1 MKSRLLFFGY
11 SCLFSVSSILSF
23 PQTTLAQLRIGRTVQ
38 PGLEGYFLEYQ
49 QTGLPLNELM
59 SVSSCSVG
67 LGASCNKTGAVLQK
81 IVKEYSGSSYRE
93 LLMKAAGGLENYQRF
108 ARLYSNPAA
117 ISLTPYSS
125 FWRDNNQ
132 YILDNHEYAG
142 INIFQAIDSAELNEI
157 TSQFKYS
164 PLSLRNSDISPR
176 QGLIQ
181 LKVSYGVT
189 LMEEALKVPDIN
201 QKIAEESL
209 NESEASFHQQ
219 QFQTA
224 VLAIKGESTSEISKS
239 LFFVLSNPYTQVPG
253 VLNRPNLNISTDLT
267 SIHGI
272 ALEGDEETIL
282 SNTEENAVA
291 ILTNSFEETSFG
303 ETSFGETSFGET
315 IEGFSTSYYTL
326 AGLGG
331 MALLIILLADGDG
344 NAVPKAI
351 AVDNSSLKNE
361 NEEITALP
369 VPEPNDT
376 NAFFIIM
383 GIFFCFDPKKAKE
396 V

>member
-1 MKSRLLFFGY
+1 MKSRLLFFWY

-81 IVKEYSGSSYRE
+81 IVKEYSGSGYRE
-93 LLMKAAGGLENYQRF
+93 LLMKAAGGVENYQRF

-142 INIFQAIDSAELNEI
+142 INFLQAIDSAELNEI
-157 TSQFKYS
+157 TSKFEYS
-164 PLSLRNSDISPR
+164 PLSLRNSNISPR

-189 LMEEALKVPDIN
+189 LMEEALKIPDIDR
-201 QKIAEESL
+201 KIAEESL

-224 VLAIKGESTSEISKS
+224 VLAIQGKSTSEISKS

-253 VLNRPNLNISTDLT
+253 VLNRPNLNISTDLA
-267 SIHGI
+267 SIHGVT
-272 ALEGDEETIL
+272 LEGDEETIL

-291 ILTNSFEETSFG
+291 ILTNTFEENTF
-303 ETSFGETSFGET
+303 EET
-315 IEGFSTSYYTL
+315 IEGLSTSYYYTL

-331 MALLIILLADGDG
+331 MAVLMILLADGDS
-344 NAVPKAI
+344 NALPNAI
-351 AVDNSSLKNE
+351 AVDISSLENE

-383 GIFFCFDPKKAKE
+383 GIFFCFDPKKAKKA
-396 V
+396 